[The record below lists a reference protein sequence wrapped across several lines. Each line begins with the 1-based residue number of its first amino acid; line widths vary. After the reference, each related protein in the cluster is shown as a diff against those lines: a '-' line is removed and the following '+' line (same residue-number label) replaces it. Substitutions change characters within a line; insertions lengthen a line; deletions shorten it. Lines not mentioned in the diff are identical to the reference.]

1 ERNFQ
6 VILIEI
12 AKYIERGNL
21 DWSGKE
27 VAQTE
32 EILEEAIRLVELD
45 KENHFYRDQHSYYN
59 YFIMREGQ
67 FELLENMLYLA
78 TRIQKKDDVSKL
90 VSDFYFNLA
99 GSIHPGKTEIVFL
112 IVLVVIREKFN
123 DTDINH
129 KLDDF

>member
-1 ERNFQ
+1 MPSIDNKLKKKQNELERNFQ

-27 VAQTE
+27 LAQTE

-67 FELLENMLYLA
+67 FELLENMLSLA
-78 TRIQKKDDVSKL
+78 TRIPKKDDVSKL
-90 VSDFYFNLA
+90 VSRSEEHTSELQSR
-99 GSIHPGKTEIVFL
+99 GQ
-112 IVLVVIREKFN
+112 LVCRLL
-123 DTDINH
+123 
-129 KLDDF
+129 LDKKK